1 MIKVLHRLLMGLRLL
16 LRLRIRML
24 HVAVEDGVRCHVE
37 MLWGGKLRGY
47 IERLYMYGMM
57 R

>member
-37 MLWGGKLRGY
+37 ILWGGKLRGY

-57 R
+57 